1 MTTTELVRTPKKAA
15 LAAWIGSALEYYDFA
30 IYGTAAALVFPDIF
44 FPKGNDTAA
53 HVASFATF
61 GVAYV
66 ARPIGSFFMGHI
78 GDKLGRRKVLLA
90 TLLLMG
96 VSTFLVGCL
105 PTYSQVGILAPI
117 LLVVLRLLQG
127 FSASGE

>member
-1 MTTTELVRTPKKAA
+1 MADTEIIRTPKKAA

-53 HVASFATF
+53 HVAAFATF

-78 GDKLGRRKVLLA
+78 GDRLGRRKVLIS
-90 TLLLMG
+90 TLLMMG

-105 PTYSQVGILAPI
+105 PTYGEVGILAPI
-117 LLVVLRLLQG
+117 
-127 FSASGE
+127 